1 MDSLDNLRQQLLEFA
16 RERDWEQF
24 QSPKNLSMAICGEV
38 GELAECFQ
46 WLTEKESRNLTP
58 EQRARVADEV
68 ADVQLYLILL
78 AARLDMDII
87 GEANRKMKTN
97 TSKYPVTEARGNA
110 KKYTELKRSP

>member
-1 MDSLDNLRQQLLEFA
+1 MDSLDDLEKQLLKFA

-46 WLTEKESRNLTP
+46 WLTENESRNPSP
-58 EQRARVADEV
+58 EQFARIADEV

-78 AARLDMDII
+78 AARLKLDIVS
-87 GEANRKMKTN
+87 EAQRKMQKN
-97 TSKYPVTEARGNA
+97 AVKYPIEKSKGNA
-110 KKYTELKRSP
+110 KKYTEL